1 MKSSRST
8 EIIVR
13 PGERIDCFMDGRLK
27 LIQSKDGYRF
37 SIDAILLA
45 EFVTIRQGDVVVDL
59 GTGCGVIPLILLLT
73 KLVGYAFGLEI
84 QEELA
89 GQAAR
94 NVLLNGFDDKMR
106 VVLGDIKNPPIAE
119 ESADV
124 VICNPPYRQ
133 VKSGR
138 INPDP
143 RRAIARHEIMAN
155 IDDILRAARSVLRKK
170 GRLALIYSSVR
181 LADILV
187 RMRRFN
193 LEPKK
198 IQIIYPDL
206 NSGAKLIL
214 VEAIL
219 GGRPGLKICPPIV
232 GQGNWENQGLQ

>member
-13 PGERIDCFMDGRLK
+13 PDERIDCFMDGRLK

-94 NVLLNGFDDKMR
+94 NVLLNGFDDKMK

-155 IDDILRAARSVLRKK
+155 IDDILHAARSVLRKK

-187 RMRRFN
+187 RMRRFDM
-193 LEPKK
+193 EPKK
-198 IQIIYPDL
+198 LQIIYPDL
-206 NSGAKLIL
+206 NSGAKLVL

-219 GGRPGLKICPPIV
+219 GGRPGLKISPPIV
-232 GQGNWENQGLQ
+232 GQGNWEN

>member
-89 GQAAR
+89 GQATR

-143 RRAIARHEIMAN
+143 RRAIARHEIMAS
-155 IDDILRAARSVLRKK
+155 IDDILRASRSVLRKK
-170 GRLALIYSSVR
+170 GRFALIYSSVR
-181 LADILV
+181 LADILA

-206 NSGAKLIL
+206 NSGAKLVL

-219 GGRPGLKICPPIV
+219 GGRPGLKISPPIV
-232 GQGNWENQGLQ
+232 GQGNWQNQGLQ